1 MQRIVEKL
9 IALNKSIST
18 MESATGGFIA
28 SSITNVENASKV
40 FPFGAVTYITESKI
54 KMGVPREIIE
64 TYGVY
69 SIETAEAMSKAI
81 TELTETTF
89 GLGITGKL
97 QKDEEDPK
105 VYISIYDRE
114 YDQYEAFTIEM
125 NPRGRQEEKQLIE
138 KKIEEKILQI
148 LEKH

>member
-1 MQRIVEKL
+1 
-9 IALNKSIST
+9 

-28 SSITNVENASKV
+28 SSITNIENASKV
-40 FPFGAVTYITESKI
+40 FPFGAVTYVTESKI

-69 SIETAEAMSKAI
+69 SLETAEAMSKAI

-97 QKDEEDPK
+97 QKDEEEDPK

-114 YDQYEAFTIEM
+114 YDQYEAFTLEM